1 MIQHKT
7 FATDAVNVSRH
18 VENFDWLSA
27 THGTAARARAAPD
40 ENEAH
45 RPYRHSVQTLT
56 HTAVQEMTYSQKRTT
71 DFHSFYL

>member
-1 MIQHKT
+1 MIQKKT

-27 THGTAARARAAPD
+27 THGTDACARAPD

-45 RPYRHSVQTLT
+45 RPYRHSVQTLI
-56 HTAVQEMTYSQKRTT
+56 HTAVKEMTYLRKRTT